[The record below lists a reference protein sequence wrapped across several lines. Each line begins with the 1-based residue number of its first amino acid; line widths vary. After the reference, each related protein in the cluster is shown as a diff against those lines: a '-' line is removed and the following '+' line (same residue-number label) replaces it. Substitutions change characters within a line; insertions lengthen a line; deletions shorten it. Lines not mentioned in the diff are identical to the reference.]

1 MCGIVALIGSREAAP
16 QLLEGLRQLEYRGY
30 DSAGIATVDAETG
43 QGPGRLHCLKAE
55 GKLVN
60 LTARFDAQGAPGHCG
75 IGHTRWA
82 THGKP
87 EERNAHP
94 HLDGSGQVAVVQNGI
109 IENFRTLREELQ
121 AEGVVFR
128 SETDTEVIPH
138 LLACQL
144 ARLAGEGRKPSGAL
158 LLQAVQQVLPR
169 LQGAYALAVV
179 WAEVPGALV
188 VARKAAPLLIGL
200 GEGEFLCAS
209 DTPALAGFTRTILPM
224 EDGEVALLTPLGIE
238 LYDAAGERVQRS
250 PSLLSG
256 TEHVADKRSFRHFM
270 LKEIHEQP
278 ETAALWVAR
287 HLPEPVVG
295 QANPLVAL
303 PLAAEV
309 FEGVERIQILACGTS
324 RHAAKVGA
332 YLLEQLAGISTSVF
346 YASEFRYAPPPLSAH
361 TLTIG
366 VTQSGETADTLAALA
381 MEQERRQLVA
391 DPAYAPRLLG
401 ITNRPESS
409 LARMVDHILDIGA
422 GIEVGVAA
430 TKTFL
435 GQLLAFYALALA
447 FAERRVGQRQGGG
460 SSGRSREE
468 LKALVA
474 QLRQLPQQLE
484 ALVADH
490 DQRCAALAHRFE
502 GTQDVIFLGRGI
514 NFPIALEGALKLK
527 EISYIH
533 AEGYPAGEMKH
544 GPIALLDAKV
554 PVVSIA
560 GPGTVF
566 DKVLSN
572 AQEAKAR
579 DAQLIGVAPDCP
591 DAELFD
597 TLLPVP
603 VVDEL
608 LSPLLTVIPMQLLSY
623 HIAAHRGLDVD
634 QPRNLAKSVTV
645 E

>member
-16 QLLEGLRQLEYRGY
+16 LLLEGLRQLEYRGY
-30 DSAGIATVDAETG
+30 DSAGIATVELVADG
-43 QGPGRLHCLKAE
+43 VGSGGLLHCLRAE

-60 LTARFDAQGAPGHCG
+60 LTARFETSGAPGQCG

-94 HLDGSGQVAVVQNGI
+94 HLDASGRVAVVQNGI
-109 IENFRTLREELQ
+109 IENHRSLREQLQ
-121 AEGVVFR
+121 ARGVVFR
-128 SETDTEVIPH
+128 SDTDTEVIPH
-138 LLACQL
+138 LLGFELENLQ
-144 ARLAGEGRKPSGAL
+144 AGGRRASGAML
-158 LLQAVQQVLPR
+158 LEAVRAVLPQ

-179 WAEVPGALV
+179 WAETPGALV

-209 DTPALAGFTRTILPM
+209 DTPALAGFTRTILPL
-224 EDGEVALLTPLGIE
+224 EDGETALLTPLGIE
-238 LYDAAGERVQRS
+238 LYDQAGERVERS
-250 PSLLSG
+250 PTLLSG

-278 ETAALWVAR
+278 ETAALWLAR
-287 HLPEPVVG
+287 HLPETG
-295 QANPLVAL
+295 ERLVAL
-303 PLAAEV
+303 PLDEAFYEA
-309 FEGVERIQILACGTS
+309 VERIDVLACGTS
-324 RHAAKVGA
+324 RHAAQVGA
-332 YLLEQLAGISTSVF
+332 HLLEQLAGIPTRVF
-346 YASEFRYAPPPLSAH
+346 YASEFRYAPPPLGPH

-401 ITNRPESS
+401 ITNRAESS
-409 LARMVDHILDIGA
+409 LGRMVDQVLDIGA

-430 TKTFL
+430 TKTFM
-435 GQLLAFYALALA
+435 GQLLAFYGLALA
-447 FAERRVGQRQGGG
+447 FAERRVGLQAGLGVGGATI
-460 SSGRSREE
+460 SRER
-468 LKALVA
+468 LQALVA
-474 QLRQLPQQLE
+474 GLRQVPQQLRQLI
-484 ALVADH
+484 ADH
-490 DQRCAALAHRFE
+490 DQRAAALAHQFE
-502 GTQDVIFLGRGI
+502 STQDVIFLGRGI

-544 GPIALLDAKV
+544 GPIALLDARV

-560 GPGTVF
+560 VPGTVF
-566 DKVLSN
+566 EKVLSN

-579 DAQLIGVAPDCP
+579 DAVLIGVAPACP
-591 DAELFD
+591 DSEVFD
-597 TLLPVP
+597 VLLPVP
-603 VVDEL
+603 ELDEL

>member
-30 DSAGIATVDAETG
+30 DSAGIATVDGAG
-43 QGPGRLHCLKAE
+43 LHCLKAE

-60 LTARFDAQGAPGHCG
+60 LTARYEAQGAPGHCG

-82 THGKP
+82 THGKA

-94 HLDGSGQVAVVQNGI
+94 HLDGPGQVAVVQNGI
-109 IENFRTLREELQ
+109 IENYRTLREQLQ

-138 LLACQL
+138 LVSRELGQL
-144 ARLAGEGRKPSGAL
+144 QAGGQAPSGSL
-158 LLQAVQQVLPR
+158 LLQAVQQVLP
-169 LQGAYALAVV
+169 LLHGAYALAVV

-188 VARKAAPLLIGL
+188 VARKAAPLLIGM

-224 EDGEVALLTPLGIE
+224 EDGEVALLTRLGIE
-238 LYDAAGERVQRS
+238 LYDAAGNRVQRS

-278 ETAALWVAR
+278 ETAALWVAL
-287 HLPEPVVG
+287 HLPEGG
-295 QANPLVAL
+295 QPGASLVAL
-303 PLAAEV
+303 PLDDSVYA
-309 FEGVERIQILACGTS
+309 GVERIQILACGTS
-324 RHAAKVGA
+324 RHAARVGA
-332 YLLEQLAGISTSVF
+332 YLLEQLAGIPTSVF
-346 YASEFRYAPPPLSAH
+346 YASAFRYSPPPLSPY

-381 MEQERRQLVA
+381 MEQQRRELVA
-391 DPAYAPRLLG
+391 DPAFAPRLFG
-401 ITNRPESS
+401 ITNRPEST
-409 LARMVDHILDIGA
+409 LGRMVDHILDIGA

-435 GQLLAFYALALA
+435 GQLLAFYGLALA
-447 FAERRVGQRQGGG
+447 FAERRGGG
-460 SSGRSREE
+460 AGGGGPE
-468 LKALVA
+468 
-474 QLRQLPQQLE
+474 QLRQLASALRLIPAQLKQ
-484 ALVADH
+484 LVSDH
-490 DQRCAALAHRFE
+490 DQRCEQLAHLFAD
-502 GTQDVIFLGRGI
+502 TQDVIFLGRGI
-514 NFPIALEGALKLK
+514 NYPIALEGALKLK

-533 AEGYPAGEMKH
+533 GEGYPAGEMKH
-544 GPIALLDAKV
+544 GPIALLDARV

-560 GPGTVF
+560 VPGVVF

-572 AQEAKAR
+572 AQEATAR

-591 DAELFD
+591 DSELFD

-634 QPRNLAKSVTV
+634 QPRNLAKCVTV

>member
-1 MCGIVALIGSREAAP
+1 MCGIVALVGSREAAP

-30 DSAGIATVDAETG
+30 DSAGIATVAAQEQLT
-43 QGPGRLHCLKAE
+43 CLRAK
-55 GKLVN
+55 GKLRN
-60 LTARFDAQGAPGHCG
+60 LTARFEAEGAPGQCG

-94 HLDGSGQVAVVQNGI
+94 HRSSDGAVAVVQNGI
-109 IENFRTLREELQ
+109 IENHRALREQLE
-121 AEGVVFR
+121 ASGVVFQ

-138 LLACQL
+138 LLAAELQQL
-144 ARLAGEGRKPSGAL
+144 QAGGGPPGGGL
-158 LLQAVQQVLPR
+158 LLEALQQVLPK
-169 LQGAYALAVV
+169 LQGAYALAVI
-179 WAEVPGALV
+179 WDQAPGALV

-224 EDGEVALLTPLGIE
+224 EDGEVALLSPLGVE
-238 LYDAAGERVQRS
+238 LYDAAGVRQQRM
-250 PSLLSG
+250 PTQLSG
-256 TEHVADKRSFRHFM
+256 VDHVADKREFRHFM

-278 ETAALWVAR
+278 ETAELWVAR
-287 HLPEPVVG
+287 HLPQGLPPEQP
-295 QANPLVAL
+295 VAL
-303 PLAAEV
+303 PMDDAFYAGIEQ
-309 FEGVERIQILACGTS
+309 IQILACGTS
-324 RHAAKVGA
+324 RHAAMVGA
-332 YLLEQLAGISTSVF
+332 YLLEQFAGIPTSVHF
-346 YASEFRYAPPPLSAH
+346 ASEFRYAPPPLAPH

-381 MEQERRQLVA
+381 MEAERRLA
-391 DPAYAPRLLG
+391 HGDPAFAPRQLG
-401 ITNRPESS
+401 VTNRPESS
-409 LARMVDHILDIGA
+409 LSRQVPHILDIGA

-435 GQLLAFYALALA
+435 GQLLAFYGLAMA
-447 FAERRVGQRQGGG
+447 FAARRGARPAA
-460 SSGRSREE
+460 EINTLADE
-468 LKALVA
+468 LRGLPQ
-474 QLRQLPQQLE
+474 QLRQLVDL
-484 ALVADH
+484 H
-490 DQRCAALAHRFE
+490 DQRSEALASRFAD
-502 GTQDVIFLGRGI
+502 TQDVIFLGRGI
-514 NFPIALEGALKLK
+514 NYPIALEGALKLK

-544 GPIALLDAKV
+544 GPIALLDSRV

-560 GPGTVF
+560 VPGVVF
-566 DKVLSN
+566 EKVLSN

-579 DAQLIGVAPDCP
+579 DAQLIGVAPQGP
-591 DAELFD
+591 DTDLFD
-597 TLLPVP
+597 ELLPVP
-603 VVDEL
+603 SVSEWI
-608 LSPLLTVIPMQLLSY
+608 SPLLTVVPMQLLSY